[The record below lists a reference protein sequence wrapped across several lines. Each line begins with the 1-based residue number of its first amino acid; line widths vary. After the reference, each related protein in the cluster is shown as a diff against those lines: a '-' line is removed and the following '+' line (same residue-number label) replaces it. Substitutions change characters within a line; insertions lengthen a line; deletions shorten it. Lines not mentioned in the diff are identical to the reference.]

1 MRGAWALRLAAE
13 VPTGKTLYRRVADVH
28 RDLAER
34 VRARAGPPQSATGV
48 AVGGAASGQQVSA
61 VGKGPSAPIADSR
74 SHTCSVKKAEE
85 QSPKRKAREQD
96 PNRKA
101 LMKALD
107 QNPWRRVRLWRAALR
122 KAGEQDPRRKARG

>member
-13 VPTGKTLYRRVADVH
+13 GPMGKTLYRRVADVH

-34 VRARAGPPQSATGV
+34 VRARPGPPQSATGV

-61 VGKGPSAPIADSR
+61 VGKGRQSTCADAATSTGL
-74 SHTCSVKKAEE
+74 STCSVKKAEE
-85 QSPKRKAREQD
+85 RS

-101 LMKALD
+101 LMKALA

-122 KAGEQDPRRKARG
+122 KAGEQDPRRKARE